1 MHKITYSL
9 LVLIL
14 SSSMFSCRK
23 NTDSYIIFKNSNYNE
38 INDDDVT
45 VDLNS
50 NFDLIINSGFPQKNN
65 RPNYFMKINQNME
78 VLLDDSSQYY
88 YRESQGWNGP
98 EGVYTEQVRVLLDF
112 NEDVFNSGDTIQIIC
127 NNTNPWIERKKLFIV
142 K

>member
-1 MHKITYSL
+1 MMIKILYFNCFGMFFELVKNLKIKIKMQKITYF
-9 LVLIL
+9 LVVLFF

-88 YRESQGWNGP
+88 YRESQEEWPRRG
-98 EGVYTEQVRVLLDF
+98 L
-112 NEDVFNSGDTIQIIC
+112 
-127 NNTNPWIERKKLFIV
+127 
-142 K
+142 